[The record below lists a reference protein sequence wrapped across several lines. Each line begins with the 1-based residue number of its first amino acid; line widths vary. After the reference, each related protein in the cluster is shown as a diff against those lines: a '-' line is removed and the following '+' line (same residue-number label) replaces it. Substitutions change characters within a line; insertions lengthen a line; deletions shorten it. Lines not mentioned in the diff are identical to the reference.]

1 MLRRLAFIASPRPEA
16 GELCRTLRRLY
27 GDVPPAEAEAL
38 VVVGGDGTLLKTMR
52 AYGPRV
58 PAAASDSGSD
68 SGPDSSSGRAGDQ
81 RQNAPPPIYGI
92 RCGSVGFLM
101 NPYRPDAALP
111 ELLAR
116 ARGYRAHPL
125 LVRARSEDTTQATQ
139 AAYAYN
145 EVSIVRT
152 SALAAYF
159 RVAVDQQ
166 VLVERLTCDG
176 VLVATPLG
184 STGYNLA
191 AGGTRLPLG
200 ARRLVLTPICPFRP
214 LGWEGSVLDD
224 TAVIELRVDQTPYR
238 PVRLAADNQILEGL
252 STHFE
257 IRLDRTQ
264 GAELLF
270 DAWPETPQEEQ
281 I

>member
-1 MLRRLAFIASPRPEA
+1 M
-16 GELCRTLRRLY
+16 
-27 GDVPPAEAEAL
+27 
-38 VVVGGDGTLLKTMR
+38 VGGDGTLLKTMR

-58 PAAASDSGSD
+58 PAASPASS
-68 SGPDSSSGRAGDQ
+68 PGRADGQ
-81 RQNAPPPIYGI
+81 RQSPPRPIYGI

-101 NPYRPDAALP
+101 NPYRPDEALP
-111 ELLAR
+111 AILAR

-125 LVRARSEDTTQATQ
+125 LVRARGADATHTTP

-159 RVAVDQQ
+159 RISVDQQ

-191 AGGTRLPLG
+191 AGGTRLALG
-200 ARRLVLTPICPFRP
+200 ERRLVLTPICPFRP
-214 LGWEGSVLDD
+214 LSWEGPVLDD

-270 DAWPETPQEEQ
+270 DALPETPQQEEQ
-281 I
+281 V